1 MFLRKINFL
10 YDKHFPLVTSKTKI
24 RKNPSKPWLTSG
36 IVESIIVKYKL
47 YKQFYQATNL
57 AQEVDFHQKV
67 RIYRNQIVTLNRFCR
82 ENYFKTFFETN
93 KKGSKKI
100 WYSTKNFISTKT
112 SKKGSQQL
120 TLNIDNKTISDDYII
135 ASHFNSFFTSI
146 AGKLLKKIPK
156 AKKNFNLFLIKG
168 NARTLFLS
176 PTTPNEVANISKTF
190 NLNKAIGPNSLP
202 AKMLKDAKNE
212 ISEPLCTLI
221 NLSFNTGAFLNSLKV
236 AKVIPVFKKGNQ
248 QERNNCRPLSLL
260 SNITK
265 LIEKLLHN
273 RFYNFLNQ
281 NKCLFKYQF
290 GFRNHHS
297 TNHALINITEKIQK
311 ALDDGKFACGV
322 FLDFQKKTFDTAQ
335 LIKKHFSLN

>member
-10 YDKHFPLVTSKTKI
+10 YDKHSPLVTSKTKI

-100 WYSTKNFISTKT
+100 WYSTKTFISTKT

-168 NARTLFLS
+168 NAKT
-176 PTTPNEVANISKTF
+176 NIK
-190 NLNKAIGPNSLP
+190 NL
-202 AKMLKDAKNE
+202 
-212 ISEPLCTLI
+212 
-221 NLSFNTGAFLNSLKV
+221 
-236 AKVIPVFKKGNQ
+236 
-248 QERNNCRPLSLL
+248 
-260 SNITK
+260 
-265 LIEKLLHN
+265 
-273 RFYNFLNQ
+273 
-281 NKCLFKYQF
+281 
-290 GFRNHHS
+290 
-297 TNHALINITEKIQK
+297 
-311 ALDDGKFACGV
+311 
-322 FLDFQKKTFDTAQ
+322 
-335 LIKKHFSLN
+335 